1 MAVNGTLANLQSSQQ
16 VSTKYLYTG
25 KPSNK
30 FVQPVNKNNMYSGV
44 SAKIFSMIDNYI
56 YLYHTKTLIAIPT
69 YPESISDQL
78 NTTFASATPLSR
90 SAPIFSFS
98 NAGPRTFQV
107 SLSLHR
113 DMMNDVNIA
122 ASRLKVDD
130 LSKEDYVDILI
141 KQLHAVALPRY
152 GATEKKVDPPLIA
165 VRFGSEIFC
174 KGIVNGGIT
183 VEYTG
188 PLLSY
193 GTTSSDT
200 KYAQA
205 NISFTVTEV
214 DPFDADSVMTS
225 GGFRGLS
232 KSLEKRVYK

>member
-1 MAVNGTLANLQSSQQ
+1 MAS
-16 VSTKYLYTG
+16 YI
-25 KPSNK
+25 
-30 FVQPVNKNNMYSGV
+30 QPVNNYSQYTGRATKV
-44 SAKIFSMIDNYI
+44 FNMIDNYI

-69 YPESISDQL
+69 YPETIADQV
-78 NTTFASATPLSR
+78 NTTFASATPLAR

-98 NAGPRTFQV
+98 NAGPRSFQV

-113 DMMNDVNIA
+113 DMMNEVNIS
-122 ASRLKVDD
+122 ASRLKLDNLAD
-130 LSKEDYVDILI
+130 EDYVDILV
-141 KQLHAVALPRY
+141 KQLYAIALPRY

-188 PLLSY
+188 PILGY
-193 GTTSSDT
+193 GNNGSED
-200 KYAQA
+200 KYAQV
-205 NISFTVTEV
+205 NVSFTVTEI
-214 DPFDADSVMTS
+214 DPYDADSIMTS
-225 GGFRGLS
+225 GGFRGIS

>member
-1 MAVNGTLANLQSSQQ
+1 MAS
-16 VSTKYLYTG
+16 Y
-25 KPSNK
+25 
-30 FVQPVNKNNMYSGV
+30 VQPVNNYSQYTGRATKV
-44 SAKIFSMIDNYI
+44 FNMIDNYI

-69 YPESISDQL
+69 YPESISDQI
-78 NTTFASATPLSR
+78 NTTFASATPLAR

-98 NAGPRTFQV
+98 NAGPRSFQV

-113 DMMNDVNIA
+113 DMMNEVNIS
-122 ASRLKVDD
+122 ASRLKLDN
-130 LSKEDYVDILI
+130 LAEEDYVDTLI
-141 KQLHAVALPRY
+141 KQLYAIALPRY

-188 PLLSY
+188 PILGY
-193 GTTSSDT
+193 GTNSSED
-200 KYAQA
+200 KYAQV
-205 NISFTVTEV
+205 NISFTVTEI
-214 DPFDADSVMTS
+214 DPYDADSIMTS
-225 GGFRGLS
+225 GGFRGIS

>member
-1 MAVNGTLANLQSSQQ
+1 MANF
-16 VSTKYLYTG
+16 K
-25 KPSNK
+25 
-30 FVQPVNKNNMYSGV
+30 QPVTKNNQYSGN
-44 SAKIFSMIDNYI
+44 STKIFSIIDNYV

-78 NTTFASATPLSR
+78 GTTFASATPLSR

-113 DMMNDVNIA
+113 DMMNEVNVA
-122 ASRLKVDD
+122 ASRLKIDN
-130 LSKEDYVDILI
+130 LSDEDYVDILI
-141 KQLHAVALPRY
+141 KQLHAIALPRY

-188 PLLSY
+188 PILGY
-193 GTTSSDT
+193 GNDGSEE
-200 KYAQA
+200 KYAQV

>member
-1 MAVNGTLANLQSSQQ
+1 MAS
-16 VSTKYLYTG
+16 YM
-25 KPSNK
+25 
-30 FVQPVNKNNMYSGV
+30 QPVNNYSQYTGRATKV
-44 SAKIFSMIDNYI
+44 FNMIDNYI

-69 YPESISDQL
+69 YPESISDQI
-78 NTTFASATPLSR
+78 NTTFASATPLAR

-98 NAGPRTFQV
+98 NAGPRSFQV

-113 DMMNDVNIA
+113 DMMNEVNIS
-122 ASRLKVDD
+122 ASKLKLDN
-130 LSKEDYVDILI
+130 LAEEDYVDTLI
-141 KQLHAVALPRY
+141 KQLYAIALPKY

-188 PLLSY
+188 PILGY
-193 GTTSSDT
+193 GTNGTED
-200 KYAQA
+200 KYAQV
-205 NISFTVTEV
+205 NVSFTVTEI
-214 DPFDADSVMTS
+214 DPYDADSIMTS
-225 GGFRGLS
+225 GGFRGIS

>member
-1 MAVNGTLANLQSSQQ
+1 MAS
-16 VSTKYLYTG
+16 Y
-25 KPSNK
+25 
-30 FVQPVNKNNMYSGV
+30 VQPVNNYSQYTGRATKV
-44 SAKIFSMIDNYI
+44 FNMIDNYI

-69 YPESISDQL
+69 YPESISDQI
-78 NTTFASATPLSR
+78 NTTFASATPLAR

-98 NAGPRTFQV
+98 NAGPRSFQV

-113 DMMNDVNIA
+113 DMMNEVNIS
-122 ASRLKVDD
+122 ASKLKLDN
-130 LSKEDYVDILI
+130 LAEEDYVDTLI
-141 KQLHAVALPRY
+141 KQLYAIALPRY

-188 PLLSY
+188 PILGY
-193 GTTSSDT
+193 GTNGSED
-200 KYAQA
+200 KYAQV
-205 NISFTVTEV
+205 NISFTVTEI
-214 DPFDADSVMTS
+214 DPYDADSIMTS
-225 GGFRGLS
+225 GGFRGIS

>member
-1 MAVNGTLANLQSSQQ
+1 MANF
-16 VSTKYLYTG
+16 K
-25 KPSNK
+25 
-30 FVQPVNKNNMYSGV
+30 QPVNKNNQYSGN
-44 SAKIFSMIDNYI
+44 ATKIFSMIDNYV

-78 NTTFASATPLSR
+78 TTNFASATPLSR

-107 SLSLHR
+107 TLNLHR
-113 DMMNDVNIA
+113 DMMNEVNVA

-130 LSKEDYVDILI
+130 LSDEDYVDILI
-141 KQLHAVALPRY
+141 KQLHAIALPRY
-152 GATEKKVDPPLIA
+152 GATEKKVDPPMIA
-165 VRFGSEIFC
+165 IRFGNEIFC
-174 KGIVNGGIT
+174 KGIVQGGIT

-188 PLLSY
+188 PILGY
-193 GTTSSDT
+193 GQNGSNA
-200 KYAQA
+200 KYAQV
-205 NISFTVTEV
+205 NISFSVTEI
-214 DPFDADSVMTS
+214 DPYDADSVMTS